1 MRQFIAASTTK
12 QLLDEQIVHNL
23 EHGNVVI
30 SHNLTD
36 PGQLDELEAVAKGL
50 PGRNRWL
57 VMHSYLGLNVGQ
69 VAIAAW
75 GVVAKTFD
83 GVDPEGLEEFY
94 NAHFNSHGPE
104 SVVCFVKMFLARIYI
119 TLKPTVND
127 PQGQTVLGGLWT
139 MGFTAVDGVRIGKY
153 LEVKVSTVEPRQA
166 EEQVKEMC
174 HQLLANPVIEDYRFE
189 LEEVNLALKSYPWCW
204 ESGLKPWDLAPQ
216 PVALLWRVL

>member
-1 MRQFIAASTTK
+1 MAIVFIMGIALQSIVGAGGGGGGSSGSGALVGDQVSLLPATHILREENFGDYNSTPPTSGPHWDQRNPDAPVRCGIYDE

-36 PGQLDELEAVAKGL
+36 PGQLDELETVAKGL

-57 VMHSYLGLNVGQ
+57 VMRSYLGLNVGQ

-75 GVVAKTFD
+75 GWLQTFD

-104 SVVCFVKMFLARIYI
+104 SVVC
-119 TLKPTVND
+119 
-127 PQGQTVLGGLWT
+127 
-139 MGFTAVDGVRIGKY
+139 
-153 LEVKVSTVEPRQA
+153 S
-166 EEQVKEMC
+166 
-174 HQLLANPVIEDYRFE
+174 
-189 LEEVNLALKSYPWCW
+189 
-204 ESGLKPWDLAPQ
+204 
-216 PVALLWRVL
+216 